1 MRTVEARMIQA
12 ILQGLNN
19 AHHAGRLLKCGN
31 TEVTQEHHGIA
42 HTPGYYREIEVRL
55 HGNLIG
61 VIEPDIMRIRLD
73 DCGYRTATTKS
84 RLNALLRAFVPG
96 EGIGQQD
103 FTWYATGGLWQGSD
117 EWRIRLDADNYFLQ
131 QAARIAA

>member
-12 ILQGLNN
+12 IRQSLGN

-31 TEVTQEHHGIA
+31 TEVEQIHHGFA
-42 HTPGYYREIEVRL
+42 HMPDYYREIEIRL

-61 VIEPDIMRIRLD
+61 VVEPDMMRIRLS
-73 DCGYRTATTKS
+73 DCGYRTVTTKS

-96 EGIGQQD
+96 EGITQRD
-103 FTWYATGGLWQGSD
+103 FAWYATDGAWKGSD
-117 EWRIRLDADNYFLQ
+117 EWPIRLQADNYFLQ
-131 QAARIAA
+131 QAARLAP